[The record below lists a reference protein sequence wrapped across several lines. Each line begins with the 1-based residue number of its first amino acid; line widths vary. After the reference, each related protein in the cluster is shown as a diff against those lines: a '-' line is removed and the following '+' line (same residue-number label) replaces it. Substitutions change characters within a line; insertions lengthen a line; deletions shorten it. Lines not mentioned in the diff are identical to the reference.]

1 MLKKNLTYT
10 ITLLVSLFTLLGC
23 KKDEFTNLTSTLS
36 GETAKLGV
44 TEGESVIANVLLSEE
59 LSEDLTISLSVE
71 TDGIAN
77 FINDNDYNPI
87 FEYSSDLGE
96 TWKMAINQ
104 EVVFDKR
111 SKNLKIRIQ
120 TTEDD
125 RLEFHEEFDLTF
137 TANPKP
143 NMVIMGSVNPVRIE
157 VSDNEPNK
165 NGNFAFGALY
175 DVDENYNFKLVS
187 LNRKSLYDASH
198 KSMID
203 NGLDP
208 LFISDV
214 TELTQSGDV
223 PITRLDVLYESSG
236 LGGSVINLSRTGGDG
251 WRMALNLF
259 HAYNQI
265 GIMGIKPMNYN
276 EDKSF
281 GTIMVH
287 EYGHIMTLNRL
298 KEINNQV
305 SPMECTELAILE
317 GCLNEEAVLN
327 QFNSLFYEGDE
338 EFNDPQFV
346 SDYAQSNIAE
356 DIAETFAC
364 QVAQDII
371 SPINAVSSGA
381 LRKIHF
387 VADHPHTKGLR
398 DKIRE
403 LGIKI
408 GVENYGNGTSIRALN
423 ITNDGKRIPCTDMKA
438 IYDAHS
444 NQEFKSY

>member
-1 MLKKNLTYT
+1 
-10 ITLLVSLFTLLGC
+10 LGC

-287 EYGHIMTLNRL
+287 EY
-298 KEINNQV
+298 
-305 SPMECTELAILE
+305 
-317 GCLNEEAVLN
+317 
-327 QFNSLFYEGDE
+327 
-338 EFNDPQFV
+338 
-346 SDYAQSNIAE
+346 
-356 DIAETFAC
+356 
-364 QVAQDII
+364 
-371 SPINAVSSGA
+371 
-381 LRKIHF
+381 
-387 VADHPHTKGLR
+387 
-398 DKIRE
+398 
-403 LGIKI
+403 
-408 GVENYGNGTSIRALN
+408 
-423 ITNDGKRIPCTDMKA
+423 
-438 IYDAHS
+438 
-444 NQEFKSY
+444 